1 MHSISTVDADI
12 KKNGLLPE
20 SLNILEK
27 ERKKIRESV
36 GLNAFNRV
44 FLIFFYLTMLKLPV
58 LVMK

>member
-36 GLNAFNRV
+36 GLNVFNRV
-44 FLIFFYLTMLKLPV
+44 FFIFFISLCWNIQF
-58 LVMK
+58 

>member
-36 GLNAFNRV
+36 GLNVFNRV
-44 FLIFFYLTMLKLPV
+44 FFIFFYLTMLKLPV